1 MAEKRMFNTKISLS
15 LLECNGWFTIFF
27 SFFIDTMTFIQR
39 TEKEIEI
46 RHVLIMKRS
55 SRGNFFNFYD

>member
-1 MAEKRMFNTKISLS
+1 MVGSL
-15 LLECNGWFTIFF
+15 FFF

-55 SRGNFFNFYD
+55 LRGNFFQFFYD